1 MQIFGRPWTR
11 DVVDSVT
18 FVSFIISTHLCVVCV
33 CVCVYVQSYTTED
46 ISIEKHQTTEDLQ

>member
-33 CVCVYVQSYTTED
+33 CVYVQSYTTED